1 MAEHTPP
8 QVREAAS
15 ACGAARGGLSRRQL
29 VRAGLSAGTVAAT
42 LKSNTVLA
50 NGTVCIMASAFS
62 SLDANPLTSQ
72 VLTQVGGACI
82 DSQSWTTRTTARV
95 TSDFKL
101 NTKVNDL
108 GFTLP
113 YPGVD
118 SSAWGNVTIAA
129 ALVYAGA
136 DSKFNQL
143 LRSTLAAYLTAYD
156 RQNGPNGDVVLTTTQ
171 CLTIWNNS
179 GVWTEPN
186 GIAFDLDKTLR
197 YFAKIGVV

>member
-72 VLTQVGGACI
+72 ALTQVGGACI

-101 NTKVNDL
+101 NTKVSDL

-118 SSAWGNVTIAA
+118 SSSWGNVTVAA

-143 LRSTLAAYLTAYD
+143 LRSTVAAYLTAYD
-156 RQNGPNGDVVLTTTQ
+156 LGDVGVVLTTTQ
-171 CLTIWNNS
+171 GLRIWNSS
-179 GVWTEPN
+179 GVWAEPS